1 MFILSNFLLATARVL
16 DFVLYLY
23 MWIVIARA
31 VISWV
36 NADPHNPIV
45 RFLYNATEPLL
56 YRLRRSLP
64 IFFGGIDFSP
74 LVVLLAIYFLQA
86 FLVQS
91 LRDLA
96 FSMR

>member
-1 MFILSNFLLATARVL
+1 MFIISNFLLATAQALDVL
-16 DFVLYLY
+16 LWIY

-36 NADPHNPIV
+36 NPDPSNPVV

-56 YRLRRSLP
+56 YRVRRVLP
-64 IFFGGIDFSP
+64 FFAGGIDFSP
-74 LVVLLAIYFLQA
+74 LIVLLGILFLQN
-86 FLVQS
+86 FLVAS

-96 FSMR
+96 VSLR

>member
-1 MFILSNFLLATARVL
+1 MFVLSNFLLATARIL

-23 MWIVIARA
+23 MWIIIARA